1 MGAHRSVVQHYA
13 AIALDK
19 YLKRGA
25 VGGNRHARTT
35 MTQSLTS
42 QDRVFVLTGAG
53 VSAESGLPT
62 FRGADGLWRGH
73 RVEEVATPQAFHA
86 NPELVWQFYSERRKR
101 AATVSPNPGHRA
113 LAELERAL
121 DERFFLCTQNVD
133 SLHEQAGSQRLVHM
147 HGRLMQ
153 TRCSRETC
161 HIAPFD
167 DERLYL
173 SRAEIPTCPQCGALL
188 RPHICWFGEVP
199 FAMDRIFE
207 QLRVCTVLLTVGT
220 SGVVEPAASF
230 VRMARINR
238 ARAIYIGPEEPA
250 NSKFFDEVVLG
261 NAGEV
266 LPGLVKEL
274 SG

>member
-1 MGAHRSVVQHYA
+1 MA
-13 AIALDK
+13 
-19 YLKRGA
+19 
-25 VGGNRHARTT
+25 GNRHASRT
-35 MTQSLTS
+35 MTQPLTS

-73 RVEEVATPQAFHA
+73 RVEEVATPEAFHA

-101 AATVSPNPGHRA
+101 AATVAPNPAHRA

-121 DERFFLCTQNVD
+121 DERCFLCTQNVD

-161 HIAPFD
+161 RSSPFD

-230 VRMARINR
+230 VRMARING
-238 ARAIYIGPEEPA
+238 ARAIYIGPEEPT
-250 NSKFFDEVVLG
+250 NSRFFDEVVLG
-261 NAGEV
+261 KAGEV
-266 LPGLVKEL
+266 LPGMVKEL
-274 SG
+274 RG